1 VSLPAPTAVLPPGY
15 LLRRM
20 RPTDTDATARLHR
33 RLLPNGLFPRL
44 GRQFVRRWHATFL
57 DTPAATGLSVV
68 HHGEVVAFV
77 VATLDQRLYLRHVL
91 GTHRRPLAWRGAL
104 GLLLRPHVL
113 LHFLRT
119 RVRAYARHLLPGV
132 ARRGPGTATAPPPD
146 RRLRVAV
153 VHAVVTSEQAR
164 GLGCARALLEAVV
177 AAARQSHADHVA
189 LVTDV
194 AHEQDRT
201 GPAGAAAMYEALGW
215 ERAEVRRHRDGRW
228 VREYQ
233 MPLRPPGLDAD
244 AATGVELDR
253 SRSQPPGRAAGGVA

>member
-1 VSLPAPTAVLPPGY
+1 MNLPAPTAALPPGY

-44 GRQFVRRWHATFL
+44 GLRFVRRWHATFL
-57 DTPAATGLSVV
+57 DTPAATGLAVV

-77 VATLDQRLYLRHVL
+77 VATLDQRLYLRHAL
-91 GTHRRPLAWRGAL
+91 RTHRRPLAWRGAL
-104 GLLLRPHVL
+104 GLLARPHVL

-119 RVRAYARHLLPGV
+119 RVRAYSRHLLPGA
-132 ARRGPGTATAPPPD
+132 ARRSQVRVTAPPRD

-177 AAARQSHADHVA
+177 AAAQQARADHVA

-215 ERAEVRRHRDGRW
+215 ERVEVRPHRDGRW
-228 VREYQ
+228 VAEYRL
-233 MPLRPPGLDAD
+233 PLRPPGGDTD
-244 AATGVELDR
+244 AATGLVLDR
-253 SRSQPPGRAAGGVA
+253 SSSQPPGGTGGRVA